1 MRIAPLDALH
11 RGGDYRLIDQL
22 GRRVFCLDDVA
33 VGRNEQYRRRQ
44 VHVEAADRTGPPEAV
59 VDNDGLA
66 AALIAADTAQ
76 QPSVAIVDRDDLRA
90 IGTDHH
96 GAHVV
101 ARADH
106 ADIASADAESIDVA
120 VPDE

>member
-44 VHVEAADRTGPPEAV
+44 VHVEAANRPRALEAV
-59 VDNDGLA
+59 VDNDDLA

-76 QPSVAIVDRDDLRA
+76 QPSVAIIDRDDLRV
-90 IGTDHH
+90 IRTHHH

-106 ADIASADAESIDVA
+106 ADIASADAEAIDIT